1 MKNTISILYVTIIF
15 SLLSIPALAQRVELR
30 LSGILGQSQVPGS
43 EPCPFVGSSGL
54 AIDQSGR
61 LWTAYGDT
69 LYGFSQSGAG
79 WTMSD
84 KIQLPSAV
92 SLGIR
97 WDGKF
102 LYAACYDG
110 KIHKVDLG
118 AKTVTP
124 VFSYGEKTRTYA
136 VAPAGLSAGFAKAGK
151 FYMLEGATVSG
162 YAADGTPLGA
172 VLNLT
177 LPEKAGWWYCSIGV
191 EPNTGDLLVGSYYPD
206 ITVYRFKAD
215 GQQVVTDGWPRR
227 GVSVDAIVNV
237 GNTAW
242 ALCNAAVSLPNI
254 LKNPNDVKVLPQAN
268 SYYNNGLIIDAKGNY
283 WMSTTQGIIQ
293 FDPDGQPTHNRIGG
307 ITGVNNMAVLANGTL
322 LGSIENKQRL
332 FRMSISDDPNTALIS
347 GGNEPWRVAGNWSST
362 QAGIV
367 ADGTA
372 YIVLDEQ
379 LKQLCQYDPERTDGP
394 VWTKLTEA
402 NTFVS
407 PHGLAMGD
415 SLIWVLDGKR
425 LLEIRRTGTLVPAE
439 VKLPVDLGIE
449 SIASESDKQILVAD
463 KSSVSALARTKD
475 GAFQILWKS
484 SKTFSNITS
493 LAVAGNFAFVLDKDS
508 RTVYVLS
515 IRNGEVVAEYKG
527 DGIAGGFEPTAIA
540 AVPRWLFIAD
550 ETGKRILR
558 LKIL

>member
-1 MKNTISILYVTIIF
+1 MKIVLNILVTVYIL
-15 SLLSIPALAQRVELR
+15 SLASVAALAEKVELR
-30 LSGILGQSQVPGS
+30 LSGVMGQSQVSGS

-61 LWTAYGDT
+61 LWTDYGDT

-79 WTMSD
+79 WAMSD
-84 KIQLPSAV
+84 KIQLPSSV

-118 AKTVTP
+118 TKTITP
-124 VFSYGEKTRTYA
+124 VFSYNEKTRTYA

-151 FYMLEGATVSG
+151 FFMLEGTTVNG

-191 EPNTGDLLVGSYYPD
+191 EPNTGDLLIGSYYPD

-242 ALCNAAVSLPNI
+242 ALCNGAVSLPNI
-254 LKNPNDVKVLPQAN
+254 LKNPADVKVLPQAN
-268 SYYNNGLIIDAKGNY
+268 SYYNNGLVTDAKGNY

-293 FDPDGQPTHNRIGG
+293 FDSDGQPTRNRIGG
-307 ITGVNNMAVLANGTL
+307 ISGVNNMAVLANGTL

-332 FRMSISDDPNTALIS
+332 FRMSIADDPNTALIS
-347 GGNEPWRVAGNWSST
+347 GGNEPWRVAGNWSSS

-379 LKQLCQYDPERTDGP
+379 LKQLWQYDPERTDGP
-394 VWTKLTEA
+394 VWSKLTEA

-407 PHGLAMGD
+407 PHGLALGD
-415 SLIWVLDGKR
+415 SIIWVLDGKK
-425 LLEIRRTGTLVPAE
+425 LLEIRRTGTLVPKE
-439 VKLPVDLGIE
+439 VKLPIELGIE
-449 SIASESDKQILVAD
+449 CVASESDKQIIIAD

-475 GAFQILWKS
+475 
-484 SKTFSNITS
+484 
-493 LAVAGNFAFVLDKDS
+493 VAC
-508 RTVYVLS
+508 
-515 IRNGEVVAEYKG
+515 
-527 DGIAGGFEPTAIA
+527 
-540 AVPRWLFIAD
+540 
-550 ETGKRILR
+550 GK
-558 LKIL
+558 